1 MYLCATGG
9 EQPAGQRVLIVKI
22 LRTDLK
28 SIILNGKRGLGVVL
42 RKYSAPSY
50 TLRTLEKLTVSI
62 GFWDHELV
70 VVVSLPS
77 WNF

>member
-1 MYLCATGG
+1 MIS
-9 EQPAGQRVLIVKI
+9 GQRVLIVKI

-28 SIILNGKRGLGVVL
+28 SIILNGKRGLGVVF
-42 RKYSAPSY
+42 RKYSALSY
-50 TLRTLEKLTVSI
+50 TLKTLEKLTVSI